1 MGPKSRAL
9 SKFGSG
15 ALGSVVIPS
24 FRLPASHSS
33 RAVEDGTFSNFDLL
47 FGNTI
52 LPFGKVS
59 FWLFLITTGILV
71 PNSHSR
77 NSEAAPFDL
86 GTPHD
91 NPHYEPYEFDNH
103 LAWNEVKV
111 PGIFLVGFLRA
122 LVVTTVFLGEHTYF
136 FCEFFGGFDGAF
148 YNNFQDNNSSGLY
161 YLDTYHKDI
170 ISNGVYYLENH
181 FEDFVGGDFSYIQSN
196 EDFTFFDNFVS
207 FPFGKNTMA
216 SSHGP
221 GTGGGIPLHE
231 FRKDTPPG
239 WAPGLA
245 DYPLRLFFERLKL
258 WYSIFDGDDT
268 LVGPLVAG
276 RLQGKAQRLGMQLRL
291 VRPDGQYDVGSDALQ
306 RLSVEEVRDPNNP
319 AVIIQHAIPSGVQAL
334 CNSLKDAFGMSD
346 QEIVSRSI
354 EDFFEFKRGKLSFQ
368 EYAIEWDIR
377 LEEATTKA
385 GLELNDVAKF
395 YLFFRGSGLP
405 QRFIEDIK
413 LQLQGDLRRY
423 VDARTIALR
432 LITKK
437 DDVGDSY
444 YEEQQ
449 PEDLEDS
456 NWDGYWTDDSWSW
469 VEDYEPS
476 EYYEDPWTE
485 SSYYED
491 EAYDWYDSEDHPSY
505 VDESSADL
513 GDSQEGPFSESYPV
527 KGKGKGFGCTI
538 CGSRWHSAA
547 SCPVNNGKAGKSK
560 GKGKGGKSKGTRKGS
575 GKGYKGKSYGKRPS
589 FGKSRGK
596 GSWWPSKG
604 YHGYAEYDYYGKT
617 LSKSFGETTA
627 IDMQPKAKTVHF
639 QLDTEEAP
647 VLNLGRARPSD
658 EPPRDGDG
666 EPSSSSAPTARRL
679 DLSFPTS
686 IYSDH
691 TTYHTVLGE
700 KRRGLLVD
708 PGAASGLIGSE
719 TLRDILESCVP
730 SEKSATVSWNHDRS
744 HSVSGINGT
753 PEETLGEVSFP
764 LTLAGASGSFS
775 ADVLGGEGSLCPA
788 LLSNPSLRKQKASL
802 LLDYFANGDAVMV
815 VSDGS
820 DGWHYLRLLLTD
832 SGHYLLPIDNNKSV
846 SSETKTKVAAQL
858 YTWSSEISQRWNDV
872 RHCFLQHGQCRSS
885 REHERSERHCDATTA
900 THDND
905 NQSTIA
911 KTSST
916 TSGNKHSSAR
926 DTSSTTTADS
936 NDNDNQDTIAK
947 TSSTTSGFNGHRSSP
962 TSGTTTADI
971 DHDHKD
977 KTLSTTSKDAGP
989 NMVLTSG
996 TTTLATAN
1004 NHDNRAT
1011 IAKTSSTTSGRYFN
1025 DDAKHISGRS
1035 SKDAKHISG
1044 RSFLD
1049 GPSGERPMVQDSWRI
1064 DGEYL
1069 VRDHRVPRRAL
1080 FVPGCTVDCPVPAD
1094 RISEQRVTTLKAVAR
1109 RAPPRLLEDEWR
1121 SSSTACKDM
1130 EYLWTG
1136 TTRFKLVPDRAP
1148 DLSSS
1153 ASTVATDEATK
1164 EDSLDPSIFPCYGG
1178 DRYPSH
1184 WSDERCA
1191 KAERYYKSVPEEYYS
1206 RSGRR
1211 PITPDNIE
1219 SWMSS
1224 AANRGLRFQAW
1235 EWFSGSGR
1243 LSLCLLLAN
1252 IVVGPP
1258 IDYRYGWDVSYAPH
1272 QELLQKCQ
1280 AEFQPV
1286 HLFASPSWNQW
1297 TEHSAVKDKHLRD
1310 VERRND
1316 LPSLQYLSEVMGVQ
1330 HLQNRGFTVEQ
1341 PLGSAMFK
1349 ESPLGRLRELDGVRT
1364 ARLDQCMF
1372 GAQDDLLNPLRKATC
1387 LLTNRK
1393 WHRVL
1398 KRCGGHRGKA
1408 HGTATGRVHG
1418 CSRSDLATVF
1428 PKRLCQALAQDF
1440 WVGFRSD
1447 SADKLQAWP
1456 SFLFGTNQ
1464 IFYTCERC
1472 QLGRAAPPGC
1482 EHTLVPGECRYG
1494 QPSMRASRARAAAS
1508 TEPTSSGP
1516 SPSSAPSA
1524 PADAPSAQPA
1534 LRQQDLEDIT
1544 GPFKFLARSGDYS
1557 RVQLEIHT
1565 SLTLDIE
1572 ARLYLKAALMQLIE
1586 SCLDIFS
1593 ENTSRDLKHWLS
1605 DPILLR
1611 VFQDVFSE
1619 IMNVLGV
1626 MVCLRPWNKQV
1637 PDPQLSSTVAPMR
1650 LLINGHIR
1658 SWYIGPLEDMRV
1670 LSHRQLHDPV
1680 DEADWHVY
1688 LFGVCHE
1695 DYDADRPLPPGTDP
1709 AVLPQAARP
1718 AAPLVPVEKK
1728 SVGKIQTPLQPPS
1741 ADLEDAMEYQPSEA
1755 EAEEEFD
1762 PVRPD
1767 EDQDKSLK
1775 PLFDFKKVY
1784 KRLQTDLLERDP
1796 HTAKRLLLGLH
1807 ERFYHCPISDF
1818 KNMLLRA
1825 GLSSAVLPLAE
1836 EAVMSCS
1843 ICRKYVRLPNR
1854 PQIKIGAGASSF
1866 NLRVQMDLFQYKGQ
1880 WVLLMIDEATR
1891 YKAACSVSSREHH
1904 ELLSKI
1910 FEIWFV
1916 IFGPPY
1922 QLILDQETS
1931 LMSHEAGK
1939 ELERFSVE
1947 RVPKGT
1953 TAGTAAQ
1960 QHTGTGLIE
1969 RHVGLTEISMM
1980 KLEAE
1985 LDRQG
1990 ISTSINDLA
1999 RECVMSHN
2007 MSLNYGG
2014 VTPSMAVFG
2023 VIPRPFYQDDCSGV
2037 TAIAGALQTDVT
2049 PFEKALRIR
2058 QLALSTVQKAV
2069 AEDRIARANRTR
2081 TQQLELGELVP
2092 GVTRIDFH
2100 RETQGDVGWRGP
2112 AELLKVNK
2120 EEGTAII
2127 SYQGRPYLVSLRHIR
2142 PHQAG
2147 VFVVISEN
2155 QEASFLELQRIA
2167 EQLSPYKA
2175 ITIGWVPLVRN
2186 GVTTW
2191 TRASTTSLSYHDT
2204 WPKVVSLARAL
2215 SRYNAG
2221 GAILGQSLRALHP
2234 PKGSVGVL
2242 LLWTRG
2248 DKKYSCHEH
2257 NNDQPI
2263 VLKKITANPIESTV
2277 IMYIYYFVNVDYR
2290 PQEEMKVVP
2299 SEGATEQVTDQNM
2312 DATSTPADGMG
2323 NEDVTIGS
2331 RDPGSSIE
2339 APSPMEEDN
2348 LPEDRKRK
2356 GPESRTV
2363 VVGPE
2368 SKRTKVCSL
2377 VHLMNSEKVHHR
2389 AQHVMINLYWIMH
2402 WTQAIPMSFPMT
2414 WYGMDNNVP
2423 VALWDI
2429 FMSRSSSGTCDNPS
2443 PSRPGYLF
2451 TWPGKKHEELYA
2463 SLDTGQIYKVDDET
2477 DNISEDEIYDIWQQV
2492 EEADAA
2498 EIKQFVETKSFS
2510 KSHRSFLDEDTVLI
2524 DAVWVRKWKRYP
2536 DGSRRVKSRLCARGC
2551 FDRQKDLLSTR
2562 STTATRLS
2570 QRLLLS
2576 TAANESLDVESWDI
2590 GGAFLKG
2597 MNFEA
2602 VRKLL
2607 ESKGIKSP
2615 KRKIAI
2621 LAPANVWRHLAAFD
2635 AKFKLEA
2642 TQIDNYVLI
2651 CIKPVYGLSDAPLA
2665 WQLCLHGHFEEQGG
2679 RASLMD
2685 ENLFY
2690 WCEPPSYRTTA
2701 MITTHVDDCGCAGK
2715 PSWLKKHYDL
2725 LVVKFGK
2732 VTRQQLPF
2740 CHCGVHYTKTAD
2752 GYHMSQDDF
2761 CSKLKTANIPSGRK
2775 DDDALSPAELTT
2787 FRSILGGLLWLT
2799 ATRLDLVADVCL
2811 LQSNVTRAKIF
2822 HLRQA
2827 NNVVRK
2833 AKNELGQGLGI
2844 HFRRLRPPFRL
2855 ACIHDSSAAG
2865 NVRNYAQEGILVL
2878 LCEDQMSD
2886 WSRDEEVVLTDRQCA
2901 LLGGKGHVLWAHGA
2915 KAKRISYSTSHA
2927 ETLAGIS
2934 GLEASS
2940 LVAVRLSELFHMRAP
2955 ATLQSLIA
2963 CQEHGVKHL
2972 PVDTYTDC
2980 KDFYE
2985 LCSGS
2990 GNVPQD
2996 KNQRLYVLAYREA
3009 RMAGRVRWMCLIPT
3023 QSMTADALTKS
3034 MLAPPM
3040 MELLSA
3046 GTTTFRN
3053 EENHPIIMRS
3063 LPVIANIEEKY
3074 FDLSDKKLIK
3084 EIVKNFATVATCS
3097 SSSRRFMCMALLVT
3111 SASASS
3117 TTTTTTTTTT
3127 GDSSWFFMLMLTAT
3141 VIILERFFCS
3151 TMSMWWRRLTSNTWS
3166 ATSSTTSSATTPTSA
3181 STTTATS
3188 RPSADQSTWTG
3199 EDDMEQDK
3207 TTLMFIAGLEA
3218 ENLRLRTL
3226 NTSLDG
3232 EFRRYRERYTE
3243 QRQISENLQH
3253 EVQRLQTAAI
3263 PEDDAEL
3270 FSTVATGRTWHR
3282 LARCHHLRGVRTRAM
3297 RPCTDCSRNG

>member
-1 MGPKSRAL
+1 L
-9 SKFGSG
+9 
-15 ALGSVVIPS
+15 
-24 FRLPASHSS
+24 
-33 RAVEDGTFSNFDLL
+33 
-47 FGNTI
+47 
-52 LPFGKVS
+52 
-59 FWLFLITTGILV
+59 
-71 PNSHSR
+71 
-77 NSEAAPFDL
+77 PFDL

-103 LAWNEVKV
+103 LAWNEAKV
-111 PGIFLVGFLRA
+111 PGIFLVGFLRV
-122 LVVTTVFLGEHTYF
+122 LVVTTVFLGEHSYF

-148 YNNFQDNNSSGLY
+148 YDNFKDNDNSGLYYLNDYLKDNNSSGLY
-161 YLDTYHKDI
+161 YLD
-170 ISNGVYYLENH
+170 NYLE
-181 FEDFVGGDFSYIQSN
+181 DFGDSDFGYIQSN
-196 EDFTFFDNFVS
+196 ENLTFFDNF
-207 FPFGKNTMA
+207 
-216 SSHGP
+216 
-221 GTGGGIPLHE
+221 
-231 FRKDTPPG
+231 
-239 WAPGLA
+239 
-245 DYPLRLFFERLKL
+245 
-258 WYSIFDGDDT
+258 
-268 LVGPLVAG
+268 
-276 RLQGKAQRLGMQLRL
+276 
-291 VRPDGQYDVGSDALQ
+291 
-306 RLSVEEVRDPNNP
+306 
-319 AVIIQHAIPSGVQAL
+319 
-334 CNSLKDAFGMSD
+334 
-346 QEIVSRSI
+346 
-354 EDFFEFKRGKLSFQ
+354 
-368 EYAIEWDIR
+368 
-377 LEEATTKA
+377 
-385 GLELNDVAKF
+385 
-395 YLFFRGSGLP
+395 
-405 QRFIEDIK
+405 
-413 LQLQGDLRRY
+413 GDLRRY

-456 NWDGYWTDDSWSW
+456 SWDGYWTDDSWSW

-476 EYYEDPWTE
+476 EYYEDPWME

-505 VDESSADL
+505 VDESSADQ
-513 GDSQEGPFSESYPV
+513 GDPHEAPFSEARESYPV
-527 KGKGKGFGCTI
+527 KGKG
-538 CGSRWHSAA
+538 
-547 SCPVNNGKAGKSK
+547 
-560 GKGKGGKSKGTRKGS
+560 
-575 GKGYKGKSYGKRPS
+575 
-589 FGKSRGK
+589 
-596 GSWWPSKG
+596 KG

-627 IDMQPKAKTVHF
+627 IDM
-639 QLDTEEAP
+639 
-647 VLNLGRARPSD
+647 
-658 EPPRDGDG
+658 
-666 EPSSSSAPTARRL
+666 L

-802 LLDYFANGDAVMV
+802 LLDYFANGDGVMV

-832 SGHYLLPIDNNKSV
+832 SGHYLLPIDNHKAV

-858 YTWSSEISQRWNDV
+858 YTWSSEISQQWKDV

-885 REHERSERHCDATTA
+885 REHERSERHRDATTA

-916 TSGNKHSSAR
+916 TSGNRYSSAR
-926 DTSSTTTADS
+926 DTSSTTTADT

-947 TSSTTSGFNGHRSSP
+947 TSSTTSGFNGHRSSRN
-962 TSGTTTADI
+962 SGTTTADL
-971 DHDHKD
+971 DHDYKD
-977 KTLSTTSKDAGP
+977 KTSSTTSKDAGSS
-989 NMVLTSG
+989 MVLTSG
-996 TTTLATAN
+996 TTTSATAN

-1025 DDAKHISGRS
+1025 DDAKHISGRF

-1044 RSFLD
+1044 HSFLD

-1069 VRDHRVPRRAL
+1069 IRDHRVPRRAL

-1109 RAPPRLLEDEWR
+1109 RAPPRLLEDDWR

-1130 EYLWTG
+1130 EYLCAG
-1136 TTRFKLVPDRAP
+1136 ATRFRLVPDRAL

-1153 ASTVATDEATK
+1153 APTVATDEATK
-1164 EDSLDPSIFPCYGG
+1164 EGSLDPSVFPCYGG

-1310 VERRND
+1310 VERRGD
-1316 LPSLQYLSEVMGVQ
+1316 LPSLQYRSEVMNIQ

-1349 ESPLGRLRELDGVRT
+1349 ESPLCRLRELDGVRT

-1372 GAQDDLLNPLRKATC
+1372 GAQDELLYPLRKATC

-1447 SADKLQAWP
+1447 SVDKLQAWP

-1464 IFYTCERC
+1464 IFYSCERC

-1508 TEPTSSGP
+1508 TEPTSSVP

-1728 SVGKIQTPLQPPS
+1728 NVGKIQTPFQPPLQPPS
-1741 ADLEDAMEYQPSEA
+1741 ADLDDAMEYQPSEA

-1767 EDQDKSLK
+1767 EDQDKILK

-1784 KRLQTDLLERDP
+1784 KRLQTDLLER
-1796 HTAKRLLLGLH
+1796 
-1807 ERFYHCPISDF
+1807 
-1818 KNMLLRA
+1818 
-1825 GLSSAVLPLAE
+1825 
-1836 EAVMSCS
+1836 
-1843 ICRKYVRLPNR
+1843 
-1854 PQIKIGAGASSF
+1854 
-1866 NLRVQMDLFQYKGQ
+1866 
-1880 WVLLMIDEATR
+1880 
-1891 YKAACSVSSREHH
+1891 
-1904 ELLSKI
+1904 
-1910 FEIWFV
+1910 
-1916 IFGPPY
+1916 
-1922 QLILDQETS
+1922 
-1931 LMSHEAGK
+1931 
-1939 ELERFSVE
+1939 
-1947 RVPKGT
+1947 
-1953 TAGTAAQ
+1953 
-1960 QHTGTGLIE
+1960 
-1969 RHVGLTEISMM
+1969 
-1980 KLEAE
+1980 
-1985 LDRQG
+1985 
-1990 ISTSINDLA
+1990 
-1999 RECVMSHN
+1999 
-2007 MSLNYGG
+2007 
-2014 VTPSMAVFG
+2014 
-2023 VIPRPFYQDDCSGV
+2023 
-2037 TAIAGALQTDVT
+2037 
-2049 PFEKALRIR
+2049 
-2058 QLALSTVQKAV
+2058 
-2069 AEDRIARANRTR
+2069 
-2081 TQQLELGELVP
+2081 
-2092 GVTRIDFH
+2092 
-2100 RETQGDVGWRGP
+2100 
-2112 AELLKVNK
+2112 
-2120 EEGTAII
+2120 
-2127 SYQGRPYLVSLRHIR
+2127 
-2142 PHQAG
+2142 AG

-2175 ITIGWVPLVRN
+2175 ITIGWVPLSKN

-2204 WPKVVSLARAL
+2204 WPKIVSLARAL
-2215 SRYNAG
+2215 SRYNVG
-2221 GAILGQSLRALHP
+2221 GAIVGQSLRALHP
-2234 PKGSVGVL
+2234 PRGSVGVL

-2257 NNDQPI
+2257 NNDRPI

-2277 IMYIYYFVNVDYR
+2277 FMYIYYFVNVDYR

-2299 SEGATEQVTDQNM
+2299 SEGATEQATDHNM
-2312 DATSTPADGMG
+2312 DATPAPTDGMG

-2331 RDPGSSIE
+2331 RAPGSSTE

-2363 VVGPE
+2363 VIGPE
-2368 SKRTKVCSL
+2368 SKRTKLCSL

-2402 WTQAIPMSFPMT
+2402 WTHAIPMSFPMT

-2429 FMSRSSSGTCDNPS
+2429 FMSRSSSGMCDNSS

-2451 TWPGKKHEELYA
+2451 TWPGKKHE
-2463 SLDTGQIYKVDDET
+2463 
-2477 DNISEDEIYDIWQQV
+2477 
-2492 EEADAA
+2492 
-2498 EIKQFVETKSFS
+2498 
-2510 KSHRSFLDEDTVLI
+2510 
-2524 DAVWVRKWKRYP
+2524 
-2536 DGSRRVKSRLCARGC
+2536 
-2551 FDRQKDLLSTR
+2551 
-2562 STTATRLS
+2562 
-2570 QRLLLS
+2570 
-2576 TAANESLDVESWDI
+2576 
-2590 GGAFLKG
+2590 
-2597 MNFEA
+2597 
-2602 VRKLL
+2602 
-2607 ESKGIKSP
+2607 
-2615 KRKIAI
+2615 
-2621 LAPANVWRHLAAFD
+2621 
-2635 AKFKLEA
+2635 
-2642 TQIDNYVLI
+2642 
-2651 CIKPVYGLSDAPLA
+2651 
-2665 WQLCLHGHFEEQGG
+2665 
-2679 RASLMD
+2679 
-2685 ENLFY
+2685 
-2690 WCEPPSYRTTA
+2690 
-2701 MITTHVDDCGCAGK
+2701 
-2715 PSWLKKHYDL
+2715 
-2725 LVVKFGK
+2725 
-2732 VTRQQLPF
+2732 
-2740 CHCGVHYTKTAD
+2740 
-2752 GYHMSQDDF
+2752 
-2761 CSKLKTANIPSGRK
+2761 
-2775 DDDALSPAELTT
+2775 
-2787 FRSILGGLLWLT
+2787 
-2799 ATRLDLVADVCL
+2799 
-2811 LQSNVTRAKIF
+2811 
-2822 HLRQA
+2822 
-2827 NNVVRK
+2827 
-2833 AKNELGQGLGI
+2833 
-2844 HFRRLRPPFRL
+2844 
-2855 ACIHDSSAAG
+2855 
-2865 NVRNYAQEGILVL
+2865 
-2878 LCEDQMSD
+2878 
-2886 WSRDEEVVLTDRQCA
+2886 
-2901 LLGGKGHVLWAHGA
+2901 
-2915 KAKRISYSTSHA
+2915 
-2927 ETLAGIS
+2927 
-2934 GLEASS
+2934 
-2940 LVAVRLSELFHMRAP
+2940 
-2955 ATLQSLIA
+2955 
-2963 CQEHGVKHL
+2963 
-2972 PVDTYTDC
+2972 
-2980 KDFYE
+2980 
-2985 LCSGS
+2985 
-2990 GNVPQD
+2990 
-2996 KNQRLYVLAYREA
+2996 
-3009 RMAGRVRWMCLIPT
+3009 
-3023 QSMTADALTKS
+3023 
-3034 MLAPPM
+3034 
-3040 MELLSA
+3040 
-3046 GTTTFRN
+3046 
-3053 EENHPIIMRS
+3053 
-3063 LPVIANIEEKY
+3063 
-3074 FDLSDKKLIK
+3074 
-3084 EIVKNFATVATCS
+3084 
-3097 SSSRRFMCMALLVT
+3097 
-3111 SASASS
+3111 
-3117 TTTTTTTTTT
+3117 
-3127 GDSSWFFMLMLTAT
+3127 
-3141 VIILERFFCS
+3141 
-3151 TMSMWWRRLTSNTWS
+3151 
-3166 ATSSTTSSATTPTSA
+3166 
-3181 STTTATS
+3181 
-3188 RPSADQSTWTG
+3188 
-3199 EDDMEQDK
+3199 
-3207 TTLMFIAGLEA
+3207 
-3218 ENLRLRTL
+3218 
-3226 NTSLDG
+3226 
-3232 EFRRYRERYTE
+3232 
-3243 QRQISENLQH
+3243 
-3253 EVQRLQTAAI
+3253 
-3263 PEDDAEL
+3263 
-3270 FSTVATGRTWHR
+3270 
-3282 LARCHHLRGVRTRAM
+3282 
-3297 RPCTDCSRNG
+3297 

>member
-1 MGPKSRAL
+1 
-9 SKFGSG
+9 
-15 ALGSVVIPS
+15 
-24 FRLPASHSS
+24 
-33 RAVEDGTFSNFDLL
+33 
-47 FGNTI
+47 
-52 LPFGKVS
+52 
-59 FWLFLITTGILV
+59 
-71 PNSHSR
+71 
-77 NSEAAPFDL
+77 AAPFDL

-103 LAWNEVKV
+103 LAWNEAKV
-111 PGIFLVGFLRA
+111 PGIFLVGFLRV
-122 LVVTTVFLGEHTYF
+122 LVVTTVFLGEHSYF

-148 YNNFQDNNSSGLY
+148 YDNFKDNDNSGLYYLNGYLKDNNSSGLY

-170 ISNGVYYLENH
+170 VGNGVYYLDNY
-181 FEDFVGGDFSYIQSN
+181 FEDFGDSDFGYIQNN
-196 EDFTFFDNFVS
+196 ENLTFFDNFGG
-207 FPFGKNTMA
+207 FPFGKSTMT

-276 RLQGKAQRLGMQLRL
+276 TLQGKAQRLGMQLRL

-456 NWDGYWTDDSWSW
+456 SWDGYWTDDSWSW

-476 EYYEDPWTE
+476 EYYEDPWME

-491 EAYDWYDSEDHPSY
+491 EVYDWYDSEDHPSY
-505 VDESSADL
+505 VDESSADQ
-513 GDSQEGPFSESYPV
+513 GDLQEA
-527 KGKGKGFGCTI
+527 GKG
-538 CGSRWHSAA
+538 
-547 SCPVNNGKAGKSK
+547 K
-560 GKGKGGKSKGTRKGS
+560 GKGKGGKSKGLRKGS

-604 YHGYAEYDYYGKT
+604 YHGYAEHDCYGKT

-647 VLNLGRARPSD
+647 ILNLGRARHSD
-658 EPPRDGDG
+658 EPPRDGEG

-691 TTYHTVLGE
+691 TTYHTVLGQ

-708 PGAASGLIGSE
+708 PGAASGLFGSE
-719 TLRDILESCVP
+719 TLRDILESCLP

-802 LLDYFANGDAVMV
+802 LLDYFANGDGVMV

-832 SGHYLLPIDNNKSV
+832 SGHYLLPIDNHKAV

-858 YTWSSEISQRWNDV
+858 YTWSSEISQRWKDV

-885 REHERSERHCDATTA
+885 REHERSERHRDATTA

-916 TSGNKHSSAR
+916 TSGNRYSSAR
-926 DTSSTTTADS
+926 DTTSTTTADA

-947 TSSTTSGFNGHRSSP
+947 TSSTTSGFNGHRSSQ
-962 TSGTTTADI
+962 TSRTTTTDL
-971 DHDHKD
+971 DNDYEN
-977 KTLSTTSKDAGP
+977 KTSSTTSKDAGS

-1004 NHDNRAT
+1004 NHDNRDT

-1025 DDAKHISGRS
+1025 DDAKHISGRVS
-1035 SKDAKHISG
+1035 QDAKHISG

-1049 GPSGERPMVQDSWRI
+1049 GPSGERPTVQDSWRI

-1109 RAPPRLLEDEWR
+1109 RAPPRFLEDDWR

-1136 TTRFKLVPDRAP
+1136 TTRFKLVPDRAL
-1148 DLSSS
+1148 DSSSS
-1153 ASTVATDEATK
+1153 APTVATDEATK
-1164 EDSLDPSIFPCYGG
+1164 EGSLDPSVFPCYGG

-1224 AANRGLRFQAW
+1224 ASNRGLRFQAW
-1235 EWFSGSGR
+1235 EWFSRSGR
-1243 LSLCLLLAN
+1243 LSLCLPLAN

-1310 VERRND
+1310 VERRGD
-1316 LPSLQYLSEVMGVQ
+1316 LPSLQYLGEVMNIQ

-1349 ESPLGRLRELDGVRT
+1349 ESPLSRLRDLDGVRT

-1372 GAQDDLLNPLRKATC
+1372 GAQDELLNPLRKATC

-1398 KRCGGHRGKA
+1398 KRCGGHRGRA

-1428 PKRLCQALAQDF
+1428 PKRLCQAQDF
-1440 WVGFRSD
+1440 WVVFRSD
-1447 SADKLQAWP
+1447 SVDKLQAWP

-1464 IFYTCERC
+1464 IFYSCERC

-1508 TEPTSSGP
+1508 TTEPTSSVP

-1619 IMNVLGV
+1619 ILNVLGV

-1728 SVGKIQTPLQPPS
+1728 SVGKTQTPFQPPLQPPS
-1741 ADLEDAMEYQPSEA
+1741 ADLDDAMEYQPSEA

-1767 EDQDKSLK
+1767 EDQDKILK
-1775 PLFDFKKVY
+1775 PLFDFKK
-1784 KRLQTDLLERDP
+1784 
-1796 HTAKRLLLGLH
+1796 
-1807 ERFYHCPISDF
+1807 
-1818 KNMLLRA
+1818 
-1825 GLSSAVLPLAE
+1825 
-1836 EAVMSCS
+1836 
-1843 ICRKYVRLPNR
+1843 
-1854 PQIKIGAGASSF
+1854 
-1866 NLRVQMDLFQYKGQ
+1866 
-1880 WVLLMIDEATR
+1880 
-1891 YKAACSVSSREHH
+1891 
-1904 ELLSKI
+1904 
-1910 FEIWFV
+1910 
-1916 IFGPPY
+1916 
-1922 QLILDQETS
+1922 
-1931 LMSHEAGK
+1931 
-1939 ELERFSVE
+1939 
-1947 RVPKGT
+1947 
-1953 TAGTAAQ
+1953 
-1960 QHTGTGLIE
+1960 
-1969 RHVGLTEISMM
+1969 
-1980 KLEAE
+1980 AE

-1990 ISTSINDLA
+1990 ISNSINDLA

-2007 MSLNYGG
+2007 N
-2014 VTPSMAVFG
+2014 
-2023 VIPRPFYQDDCSGV
+2023 DCSGV

-2092 GVTRIDFH
+2092 GVTRVDFH

-2112 AELLKVNK
+2112 AELLKVNT

-2127 SYQGRPYLVSLRHIR
+2127 SYQGRPHLVSLRHIR

-2167 EQLSPYKA
+2167 EQVSPYNA
-2175 ITIGWVPLVRN
+2175 VTIGWVPLSKN

-2191 TRASTTSLSYHDT
+2191 TRASTTSLSYQDT
-2204 WPKVVSLARAL
+2204 WPKIVSLARAL
-2215 SRYNAG
+2215 SRYNVG
-2221 GAILGQSLRALHP
+2221 GAIVGQ
-2234 PKGSVGVL
+2234 
-2242 LLWTRG
+2242 G

-2263 VLKKITANPIESTV
+2263 VLKKITASPIESTV
-2277 IMYIYYFVNVDYR
+2277 FMYIYYFVNVDYR

-2299 SEGATEQVTDQNM
+2299 SEGATEQATDHNM
-2312 DATSTPADGMG
+2312 DATPAPTDGIG

-2363 VVGPE
+2363 VIGPE

-2463 SLDTGQIYKVDDET
+2463 SLDTG
-2477 DNISEDEIYDIWQQV
+2477 
-2492 EEADAA
+2492 
-2498 EIKQFVETKSFS
+2498 
-2510 KSHRSFLDEDTVLI
+2510 
-2524 DAVWVRKWKRYP
+2524 
-2536 DGSRRVKSRLCARGC
+2536 
-2551 FDRQKDLLSTR
+2551 
-2562 STTATRLS
+2562 
-2570 QRLLLS
+2570 
-2576 TAANESLDVESWDI
+2576 
-2590 GGAFLKG
+2590 
-2597 MNFEA
+2597 
-2602 VRKLL
+2602 
-2607 ESKGIKSP
+2607 
-2615 KRKIAI
+2615 
-2621 LAPANVWRHLAAFD
+2621 
-2635 AKFKLEA
+2635 
-2642 TQIDNYVLI
+2642 
-2651 CIKPVYGLSDAPLA
+2651 
-2665 WQLCLHGHFEEQGG
+2665 
-2679 RASLMD
+2679 
-2685 ENLFY
+2685 
-2690 WCEPPSYRTTA
+2690 
-2701 MITTHVDDCGCAGK
+2701 
-2715 PSWLKKHYDL
+2715 
-2725 LVVKFGK
+2725 
-2732 VTRQQLPF
+2732 
-2740 CHCGVHYTKTAD
+2740 
-2752 GYHMSQDDF
+2752 
-2761 CSKLKTANIPSGRK
+2761 
-2775 DDDALSPAELTT
+2775 
-2787 FRSILGGLLWLT
+2787 
-2799 ATRLDLVADVCL
+2799 
-2811 LQSNVTRAKIF
+2811 
-2822 HLRQA
+2822 
-2827 NNVVRK
+2827 
-2833 AKNELGQGLGI
+2833 
-2844 HFRRLRPPFRL
+2844 
-2855 ACIHDSSAAG
+2855 
-2865 NVRNYAQEGILVL
+2865 
-2878 LCEDQMSD
+2878 
-2886 WSRDEEVVLTDRQCA
+2886 
-2901 LLGGKGHVLWAHGA
+2901 
-2915 KAKRISYSTSHA
+2915 
-2927 ETLAGIS
+2927 
-2934 GLEASS
+2934 
-2940 LVAVRLSELFHMRAP
+2940 
-2955 ATLQSLIA
+2955 
-2963 CQEHGVKHL
+2963 
-2972 PVDTYTDC
+2972 
-2980 KDFYE
+2980 
-2985 LCSGS
+2985 
-2990 GNVPQD
+2990 
-2996 KNQRLYVLAYREA
+2996 
-3009 RMAGRVRWMCLIPT
+3009 
-3023 QSMTADALTKS
+3023 
-3034 MLAPPM
+3034 
-3040 MELLSA
+3040 
-3046 GTTTFRN
+3046 TTTFRN

-3063 LPVIANIEEKY
+3063 LPIIANIEEKH
-3074 FDLSDKKLIK
+3074 FDLSDKELIK
-3084 EIVKNFATVATCS
+3084 EITKNFAT
-3097 SSSRRFMCMALLVT
+3097 RF
-3111 SASASS
+3111 SIF
-3117 TTTTTTTTTT
+3117 
-3127 GDSSWFFMLMLTAT
+3127 D
-3141 VIILERFFCS
+3141 
-3151 TMSMWWRRLTSNTWS
+3151 NHH
-3166 ATSSTTSSATTPTSA
+3166 
-3181 STTTATS
+3181 
-3188 RPSADQSTWTG
+3188 
-3199 EDDMEQDK
+3199 
-3207 TTLMFIAGLEA
+3207 
-3218 ENLRLRTL
+3218 
-3226 NTSLDG
+3226 DG
-3232 EFRRYRERYTE
+3232 YY
-3243 QRQISENLQH
+3243 IH
-3253 EVQRLQTAAI
+3253 K
-3263 PEDDAEL
+3263 
-3270 FSTVATGRTWHR
+3270 
-3282 LARCHHLRGVRTRAM
+3282 
-3297 RPCTDCSRNG
+3297 